1 MQAKMAELVREYME
15 FVLWITLC
23 IYYFLMTFPN
33 LLNMDTKRNTC
44 MHLKTFEILLK
55 IYNWKISQKREK
67 LFFHC
72 GGAFLEVDAHQFFRK
87 RILNCPCLSFCILNV
102 C

>member
-1 MQAKMAELVREYME
+1 MRQYMKSG
-15 FVLWITLC
+15 LWITLC

-67 LFFHC
+67 LFFHWR
-72 GGAFLEVDAHQFFRK
+72 AFLEVDAHQLFPK
-87 RILNCPCLSFCILNV
+87 RIYCTFFILNV
-102 C
+102 YERVKLSDNK